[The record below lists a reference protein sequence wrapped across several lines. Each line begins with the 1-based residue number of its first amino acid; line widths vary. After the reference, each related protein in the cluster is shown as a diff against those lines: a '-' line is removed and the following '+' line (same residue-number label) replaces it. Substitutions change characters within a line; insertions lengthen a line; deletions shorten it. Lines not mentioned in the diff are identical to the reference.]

1 MNLMP
6 EILVYFI
13 ATPGLRQQ
21 VCHLQTPICH
31 KPELKLGFLIWTKLW
46 ELSDMQNY
54 TYQY

>member
-21 VCHLQTPICH
+21 VCHLQTPSICH
-31 KPELKLGFLIWTKLW
+31 KPELKLGFQT
-46 ELSDMQNY
+46 
-54 TYQY
+54 